1 MRKCLIV
8 FEPRKHSNLI
18 FLRVN
23 TTQDRLE
30 RIKERHMKCV
40 IDVGMTRLV
49 FECWIRIIRLEHQ
62 SAHLDNLVDTI
73 LPLGEVAR
81 NGFSNLFDEH

>member
-1 MRKCLIV
+1 
-8 FEPRKHSNLI
+8 
-18 FLRVN
+18 
-23 TTQDRLE
+23 
-30 RIKERHMKCV
+30 MKCV